1 MNDQRLR
8 LDLADLAE
16 EVTPVDLRD
25 RALRTSRRIGI
36 QRAIATSA
44 AAVVLFGAATGTA
57 FAFLPNRSA
66 DPIPGTTPSVTASPS
81 PTASPTPSPSGS
93 PSIAPPAT
101 STSSQPATSASFG
114 RLYYGPFG
122 SGGAD
127 TARLYSWTP
136 GGTPVRRLALPNN
149 PAQLNAAVSPDGRRV
164 AWVEDG
170 GALWTAALDGSGKR
184 KLHDLVDNMCW
195 SPTWSPNS
203 RQLTVRLGAA
213 DGNFSKVGLL
223 DVTSGAFTEV
233 AGFQGC
239 HPAWAADGTVAFA
252 DGSNGTVVV
261 TDRTGTGRRT
271 IPGPGSKGSR
281 YVCFDV
287 ASISPDG
294 RRIALFRIERSSESY
309 GDAAREL
316 IVNAVLD
323 IRTGKEVSLP
333 LGGREL
339 RQAYFQADGSL
350 VARVR
355 SGGRYTLILIDKA
368 GKKVAEKPEPSS
380 LASMQIIAAVD

>member
-8 LDLADLAE
+8 LDLTELAE

-57 FAFLPNRSA
+57 FAIMPNRGA
-66 DPIPGTTPSVTASPS
+66 DPVPGTTPSVTASPS

-93 PSIAPPAT
+93 PSIAPPVT
-101 STSSQPATSASFG
+101 STSSQPASSASFG
-114 RLYYGPFG
+114 RLHYGPVLTG
-122 SGGAD
+122 EVD
-127 TARLYSWTP
+127 TAHLYSWTP
-136 GGTPVRRLALPNN
+136 GGTPVRRLALPAG
-149 PAQLNAAVSPDGRRV
+149 PAELNAAVSPDGRRV

-170 GALWTAALDGSGKR
+170 GALWTSALDGSGKR

-213 DGNFSKVGLL
+213 DGSFSKAGLL
-223 DVTSGAFTEV
+223 DVSSGAFTEV

-239 HPAWAADGTVAFA
+239 HPVWAADGTVAFA

-271 IPGPGSKGSR
+271 IPGLGSKGSR

-294 RRIALFRIERSSESY
+294 RRVALFRIDRDGTY
-309 GDAAREL
+309 GDAARDL
-316 IVNAVLD
+316 RVNAVLD
-323 IRTGKEVSLP
+323 TRTGNAVTLP

-339 RQAYFQADGSL
+339 RQAYFQEDGSL

>member
-8 LDLADLAE
+8 LDLAALAE

-57 FAFLPNRSA
+57 FAFLPNRGA

-81 PTASPTPSPSGS
+81 PIASPTPSPSGS

-101 STSSQPATSASFG
+101 STSSQPASSATFG
-114 RLYYGPFG
+114 RLHYGPSS

-127 TARLYSWTP
+127 TAHLYSWKP
-136 GGTPVRRLALPNN
+136 GDTPVRRLALPVN

-170 GALWTAALDGSGKR
+170 GALWTSALDGSGKR

-213 DGNFSKVGLL
+213 DGSFSKAGLL
-223 DVTSGAFTEV
+223 DVSSGAFTEV
-233 AGFQGC
+233 AGFDGC
-239 HPAWAADGTVAFA
+239 HPVWAANGTVAFA

-261 TDRTGTGRRT
+261 TDRTGAGRRT
-271 IPGPGSKGSR
+271 IPGLGSKGSR

-294 RRIALFRIERSSESY
+294 RRIALFRIDRDGTY
-309 GDAAREL
+309 GDAARSL
-316 IVNAVLD
+316 SANAVLD
-323 IRTGKEVSLP
+323 TRTGNVMTLP

-355 SGGRYTLILIDKA
+355 SGSRYTLILVDKA
-368 GKKVAEKPEPSS
+368 GKKVAEKAESSS

>member
-8 LDLADLAE
+8 LDLADLAA

-36 QRAIATSA
+36 QRAVATSA
-44 AAVVLFGAATGTA
+44 AAVVMLAAATGTA
-57 FAFLPNRSA
+57 FAILPNRGT
-66 DPIPGTTPSVTASPS
+66 DPLPATTPSVTASPS
-81 PTASPTPSPSGS
+81 PSASPSATPSVTDS
-93 PSIAPPAT
+93 PSAPVSGDPAGPPDT
-101 STSSQPATSASFG
+101 ATFD
-114 RLYYGPFG
+114 RLHYGPV
-122 SGGAD
+122 SGDAE

-136 GGTPVRRLALPNN
+136 GNTPTRRLALPFR
-149 PAQLNAAVSPDGRRV
+149 AARDNAAVSPDGRRV

-170 GALWTAALDGSGKR
+170 GALWTSALDGSGKR

-213 DGNFSKVGLL
+213 DGSYDKAGLL
-223 DVTSGAFTEV
+223 SVSSGAFTEV

-239 HPAWAADGTVAFA
+239 HPVWAADDTVAFA

-271 IPGPGSKGSR
+271 IPGLGSKGSR

-294 RRIALFRIERSSESY
+294 RRIALFRIDRDGTY
-309 GDAAREL
+309 GDAARDL
-316 IVNAVLD
+316 VVNAVLD
-323 IRTGKEVSLP
+323 TKTGREVTLP

-350 VARVR
+350 VVRVR
-355 SGGRYTLILIDKA
+355 SGGKYTVILVDA
-368 GKKVAEKPEPSS
+368 DGKKVTEQAEPAS
-380 LASMQIIAAVD
+380 LADMQIIGVGG

>member
-8 LDLADLAE
+8 LDLTELAE

-25 RALRTSRRIGI
+25 RALRTSRRIGV

-44 AAVVLFGAATGTA
+44 AVVVLLGAATGTA
-57 FAFLPNRSA
+57 FAILPDRGA

-81 PTASPTPSPSGS
+81 PTTSPSPSPTTS
-93 PSIAPPAT
+93 PSVAPPDT
-101 STSSQPATSASFG
+101 STSSEPTTTATFG
-114 RLYYGPFG
+114 RFHYGPFAP
-122 SGGAD
+122 GGAD
-127 TARLYSWTP
+127 TAHLYSWTP
-136 GGTPVRRLALPNN
+136 GDDPVRRLALPTNA
-149 PAQLNAAVSPDGRRV
+149 AQLNAAVSPDGRRV
-164 AWVEDG
+164 AWVDDE

-184 KLHDLVDNMCW
+184 KLRDVVDNMCW

-203 RQLTVRLGAA
+203 RQLTVRVGAA
-213 DGNFSKVGLL
+213 DGSPSKAGLL
-223 DVTSGAFTEV
+223 DVSSGSFTAV
-233 AGFQGC
+233 AGFEGC
-239 HPAWAADGTVAFA
+239 HPVWAADGTVAFA
-252 DGSNGTVVV
+252 DGTDGTVVV

-271 IPGPGSKGSR
+271 IPGLGSKGSR

-294 RRIALFRIERSSESY
+294 RRIALFRIDRASEA
-309 GDAAREL
+309 GDAARDL
-316 IVNAVLD
+316 LVNAVLD
-323 IRTGKEVSLP
+323 TRTGREISLP

-368 GKKVAEKPEPSS
+368 GKKVAEKAEPSN
-380 LASMQIIAAVD
+380 LASMQIIAAVG

>member
-8 LDLADLAE
+8 LDLADLAD

-44 AAVVLFGAATGTA
+44 AVVVLFGAATGTA
-57 FAFLPNRSA
+57 FAVLPNRGA
-66 DPIPGTTPSVTASPS
+66 DPVPGTSPSVTASPS
-81 PTASPTPSPSGS
+81 PTASPTPSPTTS
-93 PSIAPPAT
+93 PSIAPPVA
-101 STSSQPATSASFG
+101 STSSQPATSATFG
-114 RLYYGPFG
+114 RLHYGPFG
-122 SGGAD
+122 LGGAD
-127 TARLYSWTP
+127 TAHLYSWTP
-136 GGTPVRRLALPNN
+136 GDTPVRRLALPRN
-149 PAQLNAAVSPDGRRV
+149 PAQVNAAVSPDGRRV

-170 GALWTAALDGSGKR
+170 GALWTSALDGSGKR
-184 KLHDLVDNMCW
+184 KLHDLVDGLCW

-213 DGNFSKVGLL
+213 DGSYSKAGLL
-223 DVTSGAFTEV
+223 DVSSGAFTEV

-239 HPAWAADGTVAFA
+239 HPVWAAGGTVAFA
-252 DGSNGTVVV
+252 DGSDGTVVV

-271 IPGPGSKGSR
+271 VPGLGSKGSR
-281 YVCFDV
+281 YVCYDV

-294 RRIALFRIERSSESY
+294 RRIALFRIDRAGEA
-309 GDAAREL
+309 GDAARDL
-316 IVNAVLD
+316 LVNAVLD
-323 IRTGKEVSLP
+323 TRTGKEISLP

-355 SGGRYTLILIDKA
+355 SGGRYTLILVDKA

>member
-57 FAFLPNRSA
+57 FAILPNRGA
-66 DPIPGTTPSVTASPS
+66 DPVPGTTPSVTASPS
-81 PTASPTPSPSGS
+81 PTPSPTPSPSGS

-101 STSSQPATSASFG
+101 STSSQPATSATFG
-114 RLYYGPFG
+114 RLHYGPVNTG
-122 SGGAD
+122 EAA
-127 TARLYSWTP
+127 TAHLYSWTP
-136 GGTPVRRLALPNN
+136 GGTPVRRLALPAG
-149 PAQLNAAVSPDGRRV
+149 PARNNAAVSPDGRRV
-164 AWVEDG
+164 AWVEES
-170 GALWTAALDGSGKR
+170 GALWTSALDGSGKR
-184 KLHDLVDNMCW
+184 KLRDLVDNMCW

-213 DGNFSKVGLL
+213 DGSFSKVGLL
-223 DVTSGAFTEV
+223 DVSSGAFTEV
-233 AGFQGC
+233 AGFDGC
-239 HPAWAADGTVAFA
+239 HPVWAAYGTVAFA

-261 TDRTGTGRRT
+261 TDRTGAGRRT
-271 IPGPGSKGSR
+271 IPGLGSKGSR

-294 RRIALFRIERSSESY
+294 RRIALFRIDRDGTY
-309 GDAAREL
+309 GDAARDL
-316 IVNAVLD
+316 LVNAVLD
-323 IRTGKEVSLP
+323 TRTGSVVTLP

-355 SGGRYTLILIDKA
+355 SGGRYTLVLIDKA
-368 GKKVAEKPEPSS
+368 GKKVAEKAEPSS

>member
-8 LDLADLAE
+8 LDLTDLAE

-57 FAFLPNRSA
+57 FAILPNRGA
-66 DPIPGTTPSVTASPS
+66 DPVPGTTPSVTASPS

-101 STSSQPATSASFG
+101 STSSQPASSATFG
-114 RLYYGPFG
+114 RLHYGPVS

-127 TARLYSWTP
+127 TAHLYSWMP
-136 GGTPVRRLALPNN
+136 GDTPVRRLALPVN

-170 GALWTAALDGSGKR
+170 GALWTSALDGSGKR

-213 DGNFSKVGLL
+213 DGSFSKAGLL
-223 DVTSGAFTEV
+223 DVSSGTFTEV
-233 AGFQGC
+233 AGFDGC
-239 HPAWAADGTVAFA
+239 HPVWAANGTVAFA

-261 TDRTGTGRRT
+261 TDRTGAGRRT
-271 IPGPGSKGSR
+271 IPGLGSKGSR

-294 RRIALFRIERSSESY
+294 RRIALFRIDRDGTY
-309 GDAAREL
+309 GDAARDL
-316 IVNAVLD
+316 LVNAVLD
-323 IRTGKEVSLP
+323 TRTGNAVTLP

-355 SGGRYTLILIDKA
+355 SGGRYTLILVDKA

>member
-36 QRAIATSA
+36 QRAVATSA

-57 FAFLPNRSA
+57 FAFLPNRGA

-81 PTASPTPSPSGS
+81 PTPSPTPSPSGS

-101 STSSQPATSASFG
+101 STSSQPASSATFG
-114 RLYYGPFG
+114 RLHYGPFTP
-122 SGGAD
+122 GGAE
-127 TARLYSWTP
+127 TTHLYSWKP
-136 GGTPVRRLALPNN
+136 GDTPVRRLALPVN

-170 GALWTAALDGSGKR
+170 GALWTSALDGSGKR

-213 DGNFSKVGLL
+213 DGSFSKAGLL
-223 DVTSGAFTEV
+223 DVSSGAFTEV
-233 AGFQGC
+233 AGFDGC
-239 HPAWAADGTVAFA
+239 HPVWAANGTVAFA

-261 TDRTGTGRRT
+261 TDRNGAGRRT
-271 IPGPGSKGSR
+271 IPGLGSKGSR

-294 RRIALFRIERSSESY
+294 RRIALFRIDRDGTY
-309 GDAAREL
+309 GDAARDL

-323 IRTGKEVSLP
+323 TRTGKEISLP

-355 SGGRYTLILIDKA
+355 SGSRYTLILVDKA

>member
-57 FAFLPNRSA
+57 FAILPNRGA
-66 DPIPGTTPSVTASPS
+66 DPVPGTTPSVTASPS

-101 STSSQPATSASFG
+101 STSSQPASTATFG
-114 RLYYGPFG
+114 RLHYGPFTP
-122 SGGAD
+122 GGAD
-127 TARLYSWTP
+127 TAHLYSWKP
-136 GGTPVRRLALPNN
+136 GDTPVRRLALPVN

-170 GALWTAALDGSGKR
+170 GALWTSALDGSGKR

-213 DGNFSKVGLL
+213 DGSFSKAGLL
-223 DVTSGAFTEV
+223 DVSSGAFTEV
-233 AGFQGC
+233 AGFDGC
-239 HPAWAADGTVAFA
+239 HPVWAANGTVAFA
-252 DGSNGTVVV
+252 DGSNGAVVV
-261 TDRTGTGRRT
+261 TDRTGAGRRT
-271 IPGPGSKGSR
+271 IPGLGSKGSR

-294 RRIALFRIERSSESY
+294 RRIALFRIDRDGTY
-309 GDAAREL
+309 GDAARSL
-316 IVNAVLD
+316 SANAVLD
-323 IRTGKEVSLP
+323 TRTGNVMTLP

-339 RQAYFQADGSL
+339 RQAYFQADGSV

-355 SGGRYTLILIDKA
+355 SGSRYTLILVDKA
-368 GKKVAEKPEPSS
+368 GKKVAEKAESSS

>member
-8 LDLADLAE
+8 LDLTDLAE

-57 FAFLPNRSA
+57 FAILPNRGA

-101 STSSQPATSASFG
+101 STSSQPASSASFG
-114 RLYYGPFG
+114 RLHYGPFTPGG
-122 SGGAD
+122 SD
-127 TARLYSWTP
+127 TAHLYSWTP
-136 GGTPVRRLALPNN
+136 GGNPVRRLALPVN

-170 GALWTAALDGSGKR
+170 GALWTSALDGSGKR

-213 DGNFSKVGLL
+213 DGSYSEAGLL
-223 DVTSGAFTEV
+223 DVSSGTFTEV
-233 AGFQGC
+233 AGFEGC
-239 HPAWAADGTVAFA
+239 HPVWAANGTVAFA

-261 TDRTGTGRRT
+261 TDRTGAGRRT
-271 IPGPGSKGSR
+271 IPGLGSKGSR

-294 RRIALFRIERSSESY
+294 RRIALFRIDRDGTY
-309 GDAAREL
+309 GDAARDL

-323 IRTGKEVSLP
+323 TRTGKEISLP

-355 SGGRYTLILIDKA
+355 SGGRYTLILVDKA
-368 GKKVAEKPEPSS
+368 GKKVAEKAEPSS